1 MSEQEVITVKEHK
14 RVVAEEALK
23 MLQHGKRV
31 EESANPLKAQY
42 FEDRQAVVENFKD
55 VNAELNEVN
64 KAFNIL
70 VKDID
75 ANTNGANK
83 INQKVFALI
92 KQLEARIKKLEV
104 FVDEIVKPSHREPQI
119 APKVEEHF
127 QKPSNSKLRELR
139 NEDDET
145 RELVLQ
151 MEHNAHARRKR

>member
-1 MSEQEVITVKEHK
+1 MSTPEMITVKEHK
-14 RVVAEEALK
+14 RCVSEEALK

-31 EESANPLKAQY
+31 EESANPFKAQY
-42 FEDRQAVVENFKD
+42 YRDRQDIVENFAEI
-55 VNAELNEVN
+55 NEELNEAH
-64 KAFNIL
+64 KSFN
-70 VKDID
+70 
-75 ANTNGANK
+75 ANTNMTNK
-83 INQKVFALI
+83 NFDKIFTLV
-92 KQLEARIKKLEV
+92 KQLEARVNALEV